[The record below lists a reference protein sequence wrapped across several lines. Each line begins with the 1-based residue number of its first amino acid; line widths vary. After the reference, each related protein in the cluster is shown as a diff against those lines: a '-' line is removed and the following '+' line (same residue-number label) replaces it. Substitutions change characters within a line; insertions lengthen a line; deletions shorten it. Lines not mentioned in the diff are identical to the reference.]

1 MKRLD
6 RYIEGATLRSLVL
19 VASGLTGLFSLLEFV
34 DQLHDVGK
42 GHYRL
47 IDALVYVLLTA
58 PARLLQLMPAAM
70 LFACLFALGSL
81 ATRGELT
88 AMRAGG
94 LSPRRIVGSVLRL
107 AGYTVLALFLL
118 AQFVIPPA
126 QQLAQSQRASRLSSS
141 EAVRSGDSFW
151 AAGDHQF
158 LNVRRFNNGN
168 IPSDIFLYE
177 FAANGELLRFIQA
190 DHAEIR
196 PDGNWLLVDVSR
208 KRFSADRSAAEGI
221 PRSASGNRSA
231 AQGIPRSASGATWD
245 ATWGD
250 RSAAEGIPRSAGGA
264 GATRGDQIETDRLA
278 SLVWHPFLRPR
289 QAAVLILP
297 AESMQPIELYQ
308 YVRDLE
314 RRHQPAARYAQ
325 ELWAKIDI
333 PLAMAAMILIAA
345 PFVFGPLRSQGTG
358 QRMVIGTIIG
368 IVFSLLQQITIYLG
382 LLLNLNPALT
392 ATVPSVALMALA
404 LYLFRRAVAVA

>member
-1 MKRLD
+1 MTLLE
-6 RYIEGATLRSLVL
+6 RYIAVATVKALGVVS
-19 VASGLTGLFSLLEFV
+19 AGLTSLFSLLEFV

-70 LFACLFALGSL
+70 LFACLFALGAL
-81 ATRGELT
+81 AMRGELT

-94 LSPRRIVGSVLRL
+94 LSPGRIVGSVLKL
-107 AGYTVLALFLL
+107 AGYAAVALFLL

-126 QQLAQSQRASRLSSS
+126 QQLAQAERASRLSSS
-141 EAVRSGDSFW
+141 EAVRSGNSFW
-151 AAGDHQF
+151 AAGVHQF
-158 LNVRRFNNGN
+158 LNVRRFDNGN
-168 IPSDIFLYE
+168 IPSDLYLYE
-177 FAANGELLRFIQA
+177 FAANGELLEFIQA
-190 DHAEIR
+190 DRAEVH
-196 PDGNWLLVDVSR
+196 PDGTWLLQNVSI
-208 KRFSADRSAAEGI
+208 KRFSGNRSAAEGI
-221 PRSASGNRSA
+221 PRSASG
-231 AQGIPRSASGATWD
+231 ATR
-245 ATWGD
+245 GN

-264 GATRGDQIETDRLA
+264 TRGTRIETDRLA
-278 SLVWHPFLRPR
+278 SVLWHSFLRPR
-289 QAAVLILP
+289 QASVLILP
-297 AESMQPIELYQ
+297 ADSMQPIELYQ

-333 PLAMAAMILIAA
+333 PLSMAAMILIAA

-358 QRMVIGTIIG
+358 QRMMIGTMIG
-368 IVFSLLQQITIYLG
+368 IVFSLVQQITTYLG

-404 LYLFRRAVAVA
+404 LYLFRRAVV

>member
-1 MKRLD
+1 MTLLE
-6 RYIEGATLRSLVL
+6 RYIAIATVKALGVVS
-19 VASGLTGLFSLLEFV
+19 AGLMSLFSLLEFV
-34 DQLHDVGK
+34 GQLHDVGK

-47 IDALVYVLLTA
+47 IDALAYVLLTA

-94 LSPRRIVGSVLRL
+94 LSPRRIVGSVLKL
-107 AGYTVLALFLL
+107 AGYTVVALFLL

-177 FAANGELLRFIQA
+177 FAANGESLRFIQA

-196 PDGNWLLVDVSR
+196 PDGNWLLEDVSR
-208 KRFSADRSAAEGI
+208 KRFTG
-221 PRSASGNRSA
+221 
-231 AQGIPRSASGATWD
+231 T
-245 ATWGD
+245 
-250 RSAAEGIPRSAGGA
+250 
-264 GATRGDQIETDRLA
+264 QIETDRLA

-392 ATVPSVALMALA
+392 ATVPSVLLMALA

>member
-1 MKRLD
+1 MTLLE
-6 RYIEGATLRSLVL
+6 RYIAVATINALL
-19 VASGLTGLFSLLEFV
+19 VASAGLTSLFSLLEFV

-47 IDALVYVLLTA
+47 IDALGFVLLTA

-70 LFACLFALGSL
+70 LFASLFALGAL

-94 LSPRRIVGSVLRL
+94 LSPRRIVGAVFKL
-107 AGYTVLALFLL
+107 AGCTVVALFLL

-126 QQLAQSQRASRLSSS
+126 QQLAQTERASRLSTS
-141 EAVRSGDSFW
+141 EAVRSGNSFW
-151 AAGDHQF
+151 AAGDHRL
-158 LNVRRFNNGN
+158 LNVRRFDNGN
-168 IPSDIFLYE
+168 VPSDLYLYE
-177 FAANGELLRFIQA
+177 FAATGELQSLIQA
-190 DHAEIR
+190 DHAEVR
-196 PDGNWLLVDVSR
+196 PDGTWLLEDVSR
-208 KRFSADRSAAEGI
+208 KRFS
-221 PRSASGNRSA
+221 GNR
-231 AQGIPRSASGATWD
+231 
-245 ATWGD
+245 
-250 RSAAEGIPRSAGGA
+250 
-264 GATRGDQIETDRLA
+264 IETDRLA
-278 SLVWHPFLRPR
+278 SLLWQSFLRPR
-289 QAAVLILP
+289 QASVLILP
-297 AESMQPIELYQ
+297 ADSMQPIELYQ

-358 QRMVIGTIIG
+358 QRMMIGALIG
-368 IVFSLLQQITIYLG
+368 IVFSLVQQITTHLG

-392 ATVPSVALMALA
+392 ATVPSVLLMALA
-404 LYLFRRAVAVA
+404 VYLFRRALA

>member
-1 MKRLD
+1 MTLLE
-6 RYIEGATLRSLVL
+6 RYIAVATVKALGIVS
-19 VASGLTGLFSLLEFV
+19 AGLTSLFSLLEFV

-58 PARLLQLMPAAM
+58 PARLVQLMPAAT
-70 LFACLFALGSL
+70 LFACLFALGAL
-81 ATRGELT
+81 ATRTELT

-94 LSPRRIVGSVLRL
+94 LSPGRIVGPVLKL
-107 AGYTVLALFLL
+107 AGWAVVALFLL

-126 QQLAQSQRASRLSSS
+126 QQLAQAERASRLSSS
-141 EAVRSGDSFW
+141 EAVRSGNSFW

-158 LNVRRFNNGN
+158 LNVRRFDNGN
-168 IPSDIFLYE
+168 IPSDIYLYE
-177 FAANGELLRFIQA
+177 FAANGEPLEFIQA
-190 DHAEIR
+190 DHAEVH
-196 PDGNWLLVDVSR
+196 PDGTWLLQDVSI
-208 KRFSADRSAAEGI
+208 KRFNG
-221 PRSASGNRSA
+221 
-231 AQGIPRSASGATWD
+231 
-245 ATWGD
+245 
-250 RSAAEGIPRSAGGA
+250 
-264 GATRGDQIETDRLA
+264 TRIETDRLA
-278 SLVWHPFLRPR
+278 SFLWHSFLRPR

-297 AESMQPIELYQ
+297 ADSMQPIELYQ

-333 PLAMAAMILIAA
+333 PLSMAAMILIAA

-358 QRMVIGTIIG
+358 QRMMIGTMIG
-368 IVFSLLQQITIYLG
+368 IVFSLAQQITTHLG

-392 ATVPSVALMALA
+392 ATVPSVLLMALA
-404 LYLFRRAVAVA
+404 LYLFRRAVA

>member
-1 MKRLD
+1 MTLLE
-6 RYIEGATLRSLVL
+6 RYIAVATVKALGVVS
-19 VASGLTGLFSLLEFV
+19 AGLTSLFGLLEFV

-70 LFACLFALGSL
+70 LFTCLFALGTL
-81 ATRGELT
+81 ARRGELT

-94 LSPRRIVGSVLRL
+94 VSPGRIVGTVLKL
-107 AGYTVLALFLL
+107 AGYAVVALFLL

-126 QQLAQSQRASRLSSS
+126 QQLAQAERASRLSSS
-141 EAVRSGDSFW
+141 EAVRSGNSFW

-158 LNVRRFNNGN
+158 LNVRRFDNGN
-168 IPSDIFLYE
+168 IPSDLYLYE
-177 FAANGELLRFIQA
+177 FAANGELLRFIHA
-190 DHAEIR
+190 DHAEVH
-196 PDGNWLLVDVSR
+196 PDGTWLLQDVSI
-208 KRFSADRSAAEGI
+208 KRFS
-221 PRSASGNRSA
+221 GN
-231 AQGIPRSASGATWD
+231 
-245 ATWGD
+245 

-264 GATRGDQIETDRLA
+264 TRGTRIETDRLA
-278 SLVWHPFLRPR
+278 SVLWHSFLRPR
-289 QAAVLILP
+289 QASVLILP
-297 AESMQPIELYQ
+297 ADSMQPIELYQ

-333 PLAMAAMILIAA
+333 PLSMAAMILIAA

-358 QRMVIGTIIG
+358 QRMMIGTMIG
-368 IVFSLLQQITIYLG
+368 IVFSLVQQITTYLG

-392 ATVPSVALMALA
+392 ATVPSVALVLLA
-404 LYLFRRAVAVA
+404 LYLFRRAVV